1 MGQWK
6 SALSQ
11 RLKRNVRDA
20 DLENAIRLL
29 GHTGQI

>member
-1 MGQWK
+1 MVKWK

-11 RLKRNVRDA
+11 RLKRNARDA

-29 GHTGQI
+29 GYTGQI